1 MPPMSKTVNVIVILS
16 LVLCVGACRQ
26 GEVEQEPSG
35 ADVVI
40 LVTVDGLVPEEL
52 RIFGGEVDMP
62 ALERIAKRGRAWGD
76 AWTAAPMTRPGAA
89 TYLTGVAPDRH
100 RVRDDLFSVLADDR
114 PTLATAFSDAGYH
127 TAAFPD
133 SSFLGA
139 DSGLLRGFDLVAD
152 PPVAVIDAS
161 RWHPSIRLP
170 EEVAADFSSW
180 LDTLSEDDRYFAWV
194 HLSGPLV
201 VQLWELST
209 EEGLSEQM
217 KQKQARRKKDPG
229 ETPPGIEELDAAI
242 SSILARLEQRGD
254 LERALIVVA
263 GTQADATGGTDDL
276 AGPGFSVGSS
286 AIQVPV
292 ILGWS
297 RAGEIRPRDQAV
309 WAPDVPATLAHAGGF
324 DLADDSEGISLLDT
338 VPADRTILA
347 WAWASLDQMG
357 WRAQRTAR
365 SGEFVRVEG
374 LEERTRHI
382 LDPEI
387 EVPEA
392 EAARLVEALGA
403 RAEPAAPAVPL
414 DRVRPVLEA
423 RGLTLTPVPSEGRTF
438 GDAARRRDVSRKLL
452 AARGMIRNPIARQI
466 GPLFEEARVLDVD
479 NPGVLL
485 DQGQM
490 VTSRNP
496 TRAARLLG
504 HGLELYPTNPEL
516 LHWYAHAVWGESW
529 QDAEEIIELILP
541 YKPQDGDVLYDLAC
555 TRALAG
561 NLDESEK
568 LLRRAI
574 DSGFRRFDHM
584 ESDPDMRNLRQSGQ
598 LSRVLMD
605 YR

>member
-1 MPPMSKTVNVIVILS
+1 MPLMSKTASVIALLS
-16 LVLCVGACRQ
+16 LVFCIGACRQ
-26 GEVEQEPSG
+26 GQPEQEPSG
-35 ADVVI
+35 VDVVI
-40 LVTVDGLVPEEL
+40 LVTVDGLVPDEL
-52 RIFGGEVDMP
+52 RVFGGEVDMP
-62 ALERIAKRGRAWGD
+62 ALERIAEMGRAWGD

-100 RVRDDLFSVLADDR
+100 RMRDDLFSTLPDDL
-114 PTLATAFSDAGYH
+114 PTLATAFSDAGYR

-170 EEVAADFSSW
+170 EEVAGDFGSW

-209 EEGLSEQM
+209 DVALSEQM

-229 ETPPGIEELDAAI
+229 ETPPGIEELDAAV

-263 GTQADATGGTDDL
+263 GTQADVTGGTDDL
-276 AGPGFSVGSS
+276 AGPGFSVGPS
-286 AIQVPV
+286 AIRVPV

-297 RAGEIRPRDQAV
+297 GAGESRAQDQLV
-309 WAPDVPATLAHAGGF
+309 WAPDVPATIARAAGFELAPEA
-324 DLADDSEGISLLDT
+324 EGISLVDS
-338 VPADRTILA
+338 VPADRTILS
-347 WAWASLDQMG
+347 WGWASLDQMG
-357 WRAQRTAR
+357 WHAQRTAR
-365 SGEFVRVEG
+365 SGAFVRVEG
-374 LEERTRHI
+374 LEDRTRHVD
-382 LDPEI
+382 DPEL

-392 EAARLVEALGA
+392 DAARLVDALSA

-414 DRVRPVLEA
+414 DRARPVLES
-423 RGLTLTPVPSEGRTF
+423 RGLTLEPVPSEGRTF
-438 GDAARRRDVSRKLL
+438 GDGARRRQVTRKLL
-452 AARGMIRNPIARQI
+452 AARGMIRSPIARQI
-466 GPLFEEARVLDVD
+466 LQLFEEARVLDPD

-516 LHWYAHAVWGESW
+516 LHWYAHAVWSDSW
-529 QDAEEIIELILP
+529 QDAEGIIELILP

-555 TRALAG
+555 TRALSG
-561 NLDESEK
+561 NLDESEE

-574 DSGFRRFDHM
+574 DSGFRNFDHM